1 MNSQP
6 GDTKDRRETRGLA
19 LGVLGVLIF
28 SLSLPATKAAVPVF
42 GAWTVGIGRAVIAA
56 ALAGLVLAATRTRL
70 PQPSLRRSLLV
81 VAGGVVLGFPLFTA
95 LALQYVPASRG
106 AIVVGVL
113 PAATAAVAAIRHGE
127 RPSLRFW
134 LAAVAGL
141 ATVVVFA
148 VLTGSG
154 GRPEPADGLLLLA
167 VASAAV
173 GYAEGGVV
181 SSQIG
186 GWQTISWALV
196 FALPVT
202 LPVTIAALAVTDI
215 AEITTKAVLGFGYV
229 AVFSMFLGFFAWYA
243 GMGRAGVARVSQ
255 IQLAQ
260 PVLTLVWA
268 SVLLDESVTFGAIL
282 AATGV
287 LLSIVA
293 TRRAPIRPSSASLPI
308 DSPVHSQAQNAT

>member
-1 MNSQP
+1 MSSEP
-6 GDTKDRRETRGLA
+6 GASRARREAVGFG

-28 SLSLPATKAAVPVF
+28 SVSLPATKAAVPVF

-56 ALAGLVLAATRTRL
+56 ALAGIVLGVTRTNL
-70 PQPSLRRSLLV
+70 PPAAVRRGLLV
-81 VAGGVVLGFPLFTA
+81 VGGGVVLGFPLFTA

-113 PAATAAVAAIRHGE
+113 PSATAAVATLRHGE

-141 ATVVVFA
+141 VTVVVFA
-148 VLTGSG
+148 VATGSDG
-154 GRPEPADGLLLLA
+154 WPEPADGLLLLA
-167 VASAAV
+167 VAAAAV
-173 GYAEGGVV
+173 GYAEGGVG

-202 LPVTIAALAVTDI
+202 LPITIAAVAVTDVQ
-215 AEITTKAVLGFGYV
+215 ELTTKAVFGFGYV

-243 GMGRAGVARVSQ
+243 GMSRAGVARVSQ

-268 SVLLDESVTFGAIL
+268 SVLLDESITFGAIV

-293 TRRAPIRPSSASLPI
+293 TRRAPIRRPEGSLPI
-308 DSPVHSQAQNAT
+308 DSAVHSQTQNAT